1 MDLITHKTIRKP
13 ITPKLKSHYGTIT
26 NQKNQRLNIK
36 IKLNK
41 IGIEN

>member
-1 MDLITHKTIRKP
+1 MDLKTHKTIRKI
-13 ITPKLKSHYGTIT
+13 ITSKLKSHYVTIT